1 MDART
6 IGEKAGPEPV
16 EKRGRGGSR
25 PRRPALLA
33 TCALFLGAV
42 PAALPAVAGVVSG
55 DAVSAVLNG
64 VAFSAAA
71 LAIGG
76 ILVPLSG
83 TAEVLLTRRATRR
96 GLVAG
101 ILFLAWAI
109 TATAIVVCLVLSY
122 PGAWLANLRLMLESG
137 EEGRLLYPVLLLFFS
152 LCASWMAWSAAAEW
166 GGRAGVIAMLPYAAL
181 PSLDVLSSAQIA
193 DETRREAQAVAD
205 EARLRVVKEGRPCPL
220 CPAGLLVAPFL
231 AVGLGVALPASLFVK
246 GDGAAAA
253 AGIAIALSSAV
264 LVAAALVATCIAALV
279 AGTLGAFRARR
290 CTRAGAAAGSLL
302 LAASPALLVG
312 LCALLY
318 SLPVCGFAGLYRAG
332 AAEAGAF
339 PGAAVALMFMVNSFW
354 LVAELW
360 NYALRKPE
368 AAGWRLLALPEAAL
382 SSLGQRPSG
391 EIAEAVRA
399 IAAEKASKGVPWF

>member
-33 TCALFLGAV
+33 TCALFLGVV
-42 PAALPAVAGVVSG
+42 PAALPAVAGIVSG

-181 PSLDVLSSAQIA
+181 PSLGVLSSAQIA

-253 AGIAIALSSAV
+253 AGIAIALSRRSSSPRPWSQPALRPWLRELSAPFAPA
-264 LVAAALVATCIAALV
+264 VARE
-279 AGTLGAFRARR
+279 RARR
-290 CTRAGAAAGSLL
+290 RARCCWRRPRRCSSASARCSTACRF
-302 LAASPALLVG
+302 AAS
-312 LCALLY
+312 
-318 SLPVCGFAGLYRAG
+318 RACTAQAPPRRG
-332 AAEAGAF
+332 RFRA
-339 PGAAVALMFMVNSFW
+339 P
-354 LVAELW
+354 
-360 NYALRKPE
+360 
-368 AAGWRLLALPEAAL
+368 
-382 SSLGQRPSG
+382 PSP
-391 EIAEAVRA
+391 
-399 IAAEKASKGVPWF
+399 SCSW

>member
-1 MDART
+1 MDARK
-6 IGEKAGPEPV
+6 IDEKAGPEPA
-16 EKRGRGGSR
+16 EERGRGGYR
-25 PRRPALLA
+25 PRRPVLLA
-33 TCALFLGAV
+33 ACALFLGAV
-42 PAALPAVAGVVSG
+42 PAALPAYAGVVSG

-64 VAFSAAA
+64 AVFLSAA

-76 ILVPLSG
+76 ILVLLSG

-101 ILFLAWAI
+101 IVFLAWAV
-109 TATAIVVCLVLSY
+109 TATAIVACLVLSY

-137 EEGRLLYPVLLLFFS
+137 EEGRLLYPALLSSFS
-152 LCASWMAWSAAAEW
+152 LCAGWMAWSAAAEW
-166 GGRAGVIAMLPYAAL
+166 GGRAGAIAMLPYAAL
-181 PSLDVLSSAQIA
+181 PNLGVLSSAQIA
-193 DETRREAQAVAD
+193 DEARREAKAVAD
-205 EARLRVVKEGRPCPL
+205 EARLRVAKEGRPCPL
-220 CPAGLLVAPFL
+220 YPAGLLVPFL
-231 AVGLGVALPASLFVK
+231 AVGLGVVLPAPLLVG

-264 LVAAALVATCIAALV
+264 LVAAVLAATCIAALV
-279 AGTLGAFRARR
+279 AGTLGVFRARR

-332 AAEAGAF
+332 AAGAGAF
-339 PGAAVALMFMVNSFW
+339 PGAAVALMFMMISFW
-354 LVAELW
+354 LVVELW
-360 NYALRKPE
+360 NYALRSPG

-382 SSLGQRPSG
+382 SSLGERPSG

-399 IAAEKASKGVPWF
+399 IAAEKAAKGVPWF